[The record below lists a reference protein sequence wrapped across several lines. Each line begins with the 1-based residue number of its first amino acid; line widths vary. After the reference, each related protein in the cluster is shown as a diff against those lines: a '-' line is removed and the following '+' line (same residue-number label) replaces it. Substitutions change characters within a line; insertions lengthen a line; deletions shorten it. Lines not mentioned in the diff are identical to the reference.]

1 MKEIIVNRNEAG
13 QRLDKL
19 LGKYLN
25 QAPKSF
31 IYKMLRK
38 KNIKLND
45 KKAQG
50 NEILKE
56 KDSVKLFLSEETISS
71 FQNHSQK
78 LSLPDKKAELDIVYQ
93 DKDVI
98 FVNKPAGMLSQK
110 AEAADISLNEHL
122 LSYVVKQNILK
133 EEELR
138 NFRPSVCNRLDR
150 NTSGLVLCGISLQ
163 GLQELSEAL
172 RERSVQK
179 YYLTIVK
186 GVVEKAGKV
195 EGYLLKDEH
204 TNSVVLKKE
213 KSESSSYVL
222 TEYEPVSSNGSYTL
236 LKVHLITGKTHQI
249 RACLSQIGFPILGDG
264 KYGDVLVNQE
274 MKKEYSL
281 KFQLL
286 HSYQVVFPNDFSLK
300 ALAGKTFT
308 APLPIQFLKMKN
320 GLKL

>member
-1 MKEIIVNRNEAG
+1 MKEIIVNTNEAG

-25 QAPKSF
+25 LAPKSF

-56 KDSVKLFLSEETISS
+56 KDSVKLFLSDETISS
-71 FQNHSQK
+71 FRNHSQK
-78 LSLPDKKAELDIVYQ
+78 IQVSDKIVNLEIIYQ
-93 DKDVI
+93 DKDVMFI
-98 FVNKPAGMLSQK
+98 NKPVGMLSQK
-110 AEAADISLNEHL
+110 AESSDVSLNEHL
-122 LSYVVKQNILK
+122 LQYILKQNILN
-133 EEELR
+133 EDELR

-150 NTSGLVLCGISLQ
+150 NTSGLVLCGISLK
-163 GLQELSEAL
+163 GLQELSGAL
-172 RERSVQK
+172 RERAVQK

-186 GVVEKAGKV
+186 GVVEKPGKI
-195 EGYLLKDEH
+195 EGYLFKDEQK
-204 TNSVVLKKE
+204 NMVKIKKE
-213 KSESSSYVL
+213 KSDSLPYVL
-222 TEYEPVSSNGSYTL
+222 TKYEPVSTNGTYTL

-249 RACLSQIGFPILGDG
+249 RACLSSIGFPILGDS

-274 MKKEYSL
+274 MKKEYNL

-286 HSYQVVFPNDFSLK
+286 HSYQVVFPDDF
-300 ALAGKTFT
+300 ALDALSNQTFT
-308 APLPIQFLKMKN
+308 APLPIQFQKMKN

>member
-1 MKEIIVNRNEAG
+1 MKEIIINSNEAG

-56 KDSVKLFLSEETISS
+56 KDCVKLFLSEETISS
-71 FQNHSQK
+71 FQNQKQK
-78 LSLPDKKAELDIVYQ
+78 LSVPDKKVELDIVYR

-110 AEAADISLNEHL
+110 AEATDISLNEHL
-122 LSYVVKQNILK
+122 ISHVMKHNILK

-150 NTSGLVLCGISLQ
+150 NTSGLVLCGISLK
-163 GLQELSEAL
+163 GLQVLSAAL
-172 RERSVQK
+172 KARSIQK

-186 GVVEKAGKV
+186 GVVEKPGEIK
-195 EGYLLKDEH
+195 GYLIKDEQKN
-204 TNSVVLKKE
+204 TVVMKKE
-213 KSESSSYVL
+213 KCQSSSFVL
-222 TEYEPVSSNGSYTL
+222 TEYEPISNNGTYTL

-249 RACLSQIGFPILGDG
+249 RACLSLIGFPILGDS
-264 KYGDVLVNQE
+264 KYGDALTNQD

-286 HSYQVVFPNDFSLK
+286 HSYQVIFPDDFSLK
-300 ALAGKTFT
+300 SLAGNTYT
-308 APLPIQFLKMKN
+308 APLPIQFLKMKK
-320 GLKL
+320 GLRL

>member
-45 KKAQG
+45 KKAEG

-56 KDSVKLFLSEETISS
+56 QDSIKLFLSEETIAS
-71 FQNHSQK
+71 FQNH
-78 LSLPDKKAELDIVYQ
+78 DKKLPLADRKVELDIVYQ
-93 DKDVI
+93 DEDVI

-110 AEAADISLNEHL
+110 ADANDISLNEHL
-122 LSYVVKQNILK
+122 LSYVIKQNILK
-133 EEELR
+133 EEELVH
-138 NFRPSVCNRLDR
+138 FRPSVCNRLDR
-150 NTSGLVLCGISLQ
+150 NTSGLVLCGISLK

-172 RERSVQK
+172 RERTVQK

-186 GVVEKAGKV
+186 GVVTKSGKI
-195 EGYLLKDEH
+195 EGYLYKDEQKN
-204 TNSVVLKKE
+204 TVIMKKE
-213 KSESSSYVL
+213 KSKDSSYVR
-222 TEYEPVSSNGSYTL
+222 TEYEPVSNNGTYTL

-249 RACLSQIGFPILGDG
+249 RACLSLIGFPILGDS
-264 KYGDVLVNQE
+264 KYGDILTNQE
-274 MKKEYSL
+274 MKKDYSL

-286 HSYQVVFPNDFSLK
+286 HSYQVVFPEDFSLK
-300 ALAGKTFT
+300 TLAGKTVT
-308 APLPIQFLKMKN
+308 AKLPIQFLKMKK
-320 GLKL
+320 GLNL